1 MPGAQNYYEVLELA
15 RDASADDIRRAYRE
29 LVRRLHPDANP
40 NAPQAAEQFLR
51 VQTAYEV
58 LSDPKRKAEYDASLP
73 PEKMLVQASVQYS
86 RSGLLNM
93 EESQLVFALVELRV
107 APTAGKIPPPPLN
120 VSLVLDRSTSMQGVR
135 MDMVKTTAIELVRQL
150 KPQDILSIISFSD
163 RAEVLLP
170 ATKQVN
176 QKNIE
181 NAIQMLQTGGATEIF
196 QGLKTGYQ
204 EVQRNLH
211 SRFVNHVILI
221 TDGRTY
227 GDEEH
232 CLKLAEQASHEGI
245 GISGLG
251 IGTEWNDAFL
261 DRLTSTTG
269 GYTMYIAKPGDIKIF
284 LEQKF
289 INLGKI
295 YADGLKYTFSADPFV
310 HLNYAFRLSP
320 EAAPLQTGLSALA
333 MGSIPREDSLKV
345 ILEFLVD
352 AIPANRPQVR
362 LAEGRVSMEIPT
374 NTPSTYMRNLNL
386 SRAVTVEADNEPP
399 SPEMIKALS
408 HLTLYRM
415 QERADREIRD
425 GKALK
430 AAERLDSL
438 ATHLLELG
446 QEDLARTVMAEAKS
460 LRNTNSLSA
469 KGRMDIKYGTRALLL
484 PSGGGG
490 KS

>member
-1 MPGAQNYYEVLELA
+1 
-15 RDASADDIRRAYRE
+15 
-29 LVRRLHPDANP
+29 
-40 NAPQAAEQFLR
+40 
-51 VQTAYEV
+51 
-58 LSDPKRKAEYDASLP
+58 
-73 PEKMLVQASVQYS
+73 
-86 RSGLLNM
+86 
-93 EESQLVFALVELRV
+93 
-107 APTAGKIPPPPLN
+107 
-120 VSLVLDRSTSMQGVR
+120 
-135 MDMVKTTAIELVRQL
+135 
-150 KPQDILSIISFSD
+150 
-163 RAEVLLP
+163 
-170 ATKQVN
+170 
-176 QKNIE
+176 
-181 NAIQMLQTGGATEIF
+181 
-196 QGLKTGYQ
+196 
-204 EVQRNLH
+204 
-211 SRFVNHVILI
+211 
-221 TDGRTY
+221 
-227 GDEEH
+227 
-232 CLKLAEQASHEGI
+232 
-245 GISGLG
+245 
-251 IGTEWNDAFL
+251 
-261 DRLTSTTG
+261 
-269 GYTMYIAKPGDIKIF
+269 
-284 LEQKF
+284 
-289 INLGKI
+289 
-295 YADGLKYTFSADPFV
+295 
-310 HLNYAFRLSP
+310 
-320 EAAPLQTGLSALA
+320 